1 MALRVRAFEP
11 GRRVLGPMALSA
23 FDDPA
28 RSPAPAAVR
37 SRLGGAAPL
46 WADLVAHVA
55 GTCPPLEEVWSFAG
69 AKFGW
74 SLRLKRAERVLVY
87 LTPQDGRFLVGLV
100 LGEKAI
106 AAASEKGLPPTVLAL
121 LDAAPRYAEGRGIRL
136 AIAPGDDL
144 ENVKSLVALKS
155 EVAPKGRGNAK
166 DPTRSGGRTKPG
178 KQEKRGP
185 R

>member
-1 MALRVRAFEP
+1 MAPRVRAPDP
-11 GRRVLGPMALSA
+11 GRRTLGPMALSA
-23 FDDPA
+23 FDDPVHA
-28 RSPAPAAVR
+28 PGPAGVR
-37 SRLGGAAPL
+37 RCLGGAAPL

-100 LGEKAI
+100 LGENAV
-106 AAASEKGLPPTVLAL
+106 AAASEKGLPPAVLAL

-136 AIAPGDDL
+136 TIEPGDDL
-144 ENVKSLVALKS
+144 DAVRHLVALKA
-155 EVAPKGRGNAK
+155 EVVPKGRGNAK
-166 DPTRSGGRTKPG
+166 APARPRGGTKPA
-178 KQEKRGP
+178 K
-185 R
+185 

>member
-1 MALRVRAFEP
+1 MVLRIRAPEP
-11 GRRVLGPMALSA
+11 WRRILCPVALSA
-23 FDDPA
+23 FDDPVH
-28 RSPAPAAVR
+28 SPGPAGVR
-37 SRLGGAAPL
+37 LCLGGAAPL

-55 GTCPPLEEVWSFAG
+55 GTCPPLEEIWSFAG

-100 LGEKAI
+100 LGEKAV
-106 AAASEKGLPPTVLAL
+106 AAASEKGLPPAVRAL

-136 AIAPGDDL
+136 TIEPGDDL
-144 ENVKSLVALKS
+144 ENVKRLVALKS
-155 EVAPKGRGNAK
+155 EVAPKRRRNAK
-166 DPTRSGGRTKPG
+166 DPTRPGGRTKSG